1 MAYFGENS
9 IHMWVNM
16 SGKNTPA
23 ARDSY
28 GLSSI
33 QDNGTGDYTF
43 NFSTSTANDDY
54 CVLGSNIGATDSYYS
69 MPFAHGT
76 YGIGTGSV
84 RIFTPAM
91 SDLNTMQDTD
101 VIHVCVITDT

>member
-1 MAYFGENS
+1 MAYLGENS

-16 SGKNTPA
+16 DSTGTPS

-33 QDNGTGDYTF
+33 SDNNTGDYTL
-43 NFSTSTANDDY
+43 NFSTATANDDY
-54 CVLGSNIGATDSYYS
+54 CVLGSNIGATSSYHS
-69 MPFAHGT
+69 TPFAQGI
-76 YGIGTGSV
+76 YGLGTGSC

-91 SDLNTMQDTD
+91 SDLSTMQDTD
-101 VIHVCVITDT
+101 AIHVCVITDN

>member
-1 MAYFGENS
+1 MAYLGENS

-16 SGKNTPA
+16 SGKNTPS

-33 QDNGTGDYTF
+33 SDNGTGDYTF
-43 NFSTSTANDDY
+43 NFTTSTANDDY
-54 CVLGSNIGATDSYYS
+54 CVLGSNIGSTDSYYS
-69 MPFAHGT
+69 APFAQGV
-76 YGIGTGSV
+76 YGLTTSGC

-91 SDLNTMQDTD
+91 SNLSTMQDTD
-101 VIHVCVITDT
+101 AIHVCVITDN

>member
-1 MAYFGENS
+1 MAFFGENS

-16 SGKNTPA
+16 NGTGTPA

-33 QDNGTGDYTF
+33 SDNGTGDYTF
-43 NFSTSTANDDY
+43 NFSTALANDDY
-54 CVLGSNIGATDSYYS
+54 CVLGSNIGATSNYHS
-69 MPFAHGT
+69 APFAFGT
-76 YGIGTGSV
+76 YSLATGSV
-84 RIFTPAM
+84 RTKTPAF
-91 SDLNTMQDTD
+91 SNLNLFQDTD